1 MSPYILVAQDAAV
14 PPAGDPA
21 AKKAPGG
28 PFGDPTFLF
37 LMFGLMVVFLFILP
51 ARTQRRKQAELQA
64 SIKAGAKI
72 VTTSGIIGTIV
83 TIKDNE
89 DEITIRSGDTKLR
102 VTKGS
107 IARVLGQED
116 SEAAKA

>member
-1 MSPYILVAQDAAV
+1 MSSYILVAEAEA
-14 PPAGDPA
+14 PPAADPA
-21 AKKAPGG
+21 TKKAPAG

-51 ARTQRRKQAELQA
+51 ARTQRRQQAELQA

-72 VTTSGIIGTIV
+72 VTSSGIIGTIV

-107 IARVLGQED
+107 IARVLGQEE

>member
-1 MSPYILVAQDAAV
+1 MKSTILIAEGEPV
-14 PPAGDPA
+14 PADPA
-21 AKKAPGG
+21 VKKQAPG

-51 ARTQRRKQAELQA
+51 ARQQRRQQQELMA
-64 SIKAGAKI
+64 AIKTGAKV
-72 VTTSGIIGTIV
+72 VTASGIIGTIV

-107 IARVLGQED
+107 IARVLGQDD

>member
-1 MSPYILVAQDAAV
+1 MPSYILVAQD
-14 PPAGDPA
+14 PPAEAPA
-21 AKKAPGG
+21 QKKAPGN
-28 PFGDPTFLF
+28 PLGDPTFIF

-51 ARTQRRKQAELQA
+51 ARQQRRQQQELQA
-64 SIKAGAKI
+64 AIKTGAKI

-89 DEITIRSGDTKLR
+89 DEITIRSGETKLR

-107 IARVLGQED
+107 IARVLGQDDAET
-116 SEAAKA
+116 AKA

>member
-1 MSPYILVAQDAAV
+1 MSSYMLVAQQ
-14 PPAGDPA
+14 DPA
-21 AKKAPGG
+21 PADPATKKPAAG
-28 PFGDPTFLF
+28 PLGDPTFIF

-51 ARTQRRKQAELQA
+51 ARQQRRQQQELQA
-64 SIKAGAKI
+64 ATKAGAKI
-72 VTTSGIIGTIV
+72 VTASGIIGTIV

-107 IARVLGQED
+107 IARVLGQD
-116 SEAAKA
+116 DAEAPKA

>member
-1 MSPYILVAQDAAV
+1 MSSYILVAQDPAA

-21 AKKAPGG
+21 AKKAPAG

-51 ARTQRRKQAELQA
+51 ARTQRRQQAELQA

-72 VTTSGIIGTIV
+72 VTASGIIGTIV

-89 DEITIRSGDTKLR
+89 DELTIRSGDTKLR

-107 IARVLGQED
+107 IARVLGQDE